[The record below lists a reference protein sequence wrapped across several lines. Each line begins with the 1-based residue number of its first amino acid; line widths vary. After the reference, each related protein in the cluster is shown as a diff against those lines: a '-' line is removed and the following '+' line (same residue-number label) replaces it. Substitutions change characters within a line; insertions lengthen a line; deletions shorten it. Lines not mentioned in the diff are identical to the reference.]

1 MLRKHQVMMLI
12 FFVLFMTIFSTSGWG
27 EGDVP
32 PETNPGGQTEAE
44 EPLFP
49 DVKEGYWAKE
59 DIEALYEIGALR
71 VEKGEEFRPFEPV
84 TRADFIHM
92 LLKAKGIEPLP
103 AVTTQSFADVTMDDW
118 LYPYVETAYS
128 LGITNGKTLGN
139 QLLFFPDE
147 SLSRQEFIV
156 MTVRARGD
164 FWKARNMHWQKASNV
179 LSRFQDQQQ
188 LAEWARKEM
197 ALAIEVGMTRGY
209 PEENGGQ
216 TLRPFYQTTRAEAAS
231 FIYRGI
237 YKPRSQFQTI
247 EVDGVTLSY
256 KEQKTME
263 ATAYTARETGVGYW
277 TATDMYVRKG
287 IVAVDPNVIP
297 FGTHLY
303 VEGYGYAVAADRG
316 SAIKQNKIDLYVPT
330 LEEAYRFGRK
340 SGVKVYI
347 LD

>member
-1 MLRKHQVMMLI
+1 MRKHRTRMLI
-12 FFVLFMTIFSTSGWG
+12 FFMLFMTLFTASGWG

-32 PETNPGGQTEAE
+32 EPGQNDPNKAE
-44 EPLFP
+44 EPIFL
-49 DVKEGYWAKE
+49 DVPEGYWAKE

-71 VEKGEEFRPFEPV
+71 VEKGEEFRPFEPI
-84 TRADFIHM
+84 TRAEFIHM

-103 AVTTQSFADVTMDDW
+103 SMTAQSFHDVTMNDW
-118 LYPYVETAYS
+118 YYPYVETAYS
-128 LGITNGKTLGN
+128 MGITNGKNMGN
-139 QLLFFPDE
+139 QLRFFPDE

-164 FWKARNMHWQKASNV
+164 FWKARNMHWKQVSNI
-179 LSRFQDQQQ
+179 LSGFQDQDQ

-209 PEENGGQ
+209 KEENGGQ
-216 TLRPFYQTTRAEAAS
+216 TLRPHYQTTRAEAAS

-237 YKPRSQFQTI
+237 YKPRSQFQTV
-247 EVDGVTLSY
+247 EVDGVTLAY
-256 KEQKTME
+256 KEQMTME
-263 ATAYTARETGVGYW
+263 ATAYTAGETGVGYW

-330 LEEAYRFGRK
+330 LEEAYGFGRQ

-347 LD
+347 LN